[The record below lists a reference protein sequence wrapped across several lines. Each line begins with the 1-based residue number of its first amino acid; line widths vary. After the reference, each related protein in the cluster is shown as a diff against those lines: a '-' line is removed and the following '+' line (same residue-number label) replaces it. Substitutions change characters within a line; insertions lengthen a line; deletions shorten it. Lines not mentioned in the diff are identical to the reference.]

1 MFEAARIE
9 ELTAVGTIGA
19 HQFPGIFL
27 TAPQWWIAFFLQTY
41 RGARKEAQ

>member
-19 HQFPGIFL
+19 HQFLGIFL
-27 TAPQWWIAFFLQTY
+27 TAPQW
-41 RGARKEAQ
+41 